1 MVGVVR
7 CCAGEL
13 FEILETDTCLSEDV
27 VQTIARQLVASL
39 YYLHSNRII
48 HRDMKPQNILISAD
62 GTVKLCDFGF
72 ARAMSQN
79 TFVLTSIKGTPL
91 YMAPELVQEKPYT
104 HAVDLWSLGVILYE
118 LFVGKPPFYTTSIY
132 VLIKQIISDVP
143 TYPANMSDSFKSFL
157 KGLLQ
162 KDPQKRLDWPEL
174 LEHEFVRL
182 EQKKGVAS
190 SAIVYNIMQHP
201 PVDGNEAMTPTKD
214 RAKKVAV
221 PSKTS
226 GAMAVQEPV
235 FKDPPQFSP
244 HGGSGS
250 PGDGPMGAA
259 ISETSYKI
267 SSLSFSQGPPVLAVI
282 VDAERRI
289 HKGSYSEAVN
299 IVTSPSTLEAI
310 KGALNPPSSGAA
322 LKKWSKLQETQH
334 CVALLGKLMDIVPKD
349 VPLHDIDPSGQL
361 TSILVLLTKSAH
373 ISVGSN
379 LQFASAA
386 ASVVRQCG
394 DWIVSMETVSLCC
407 ELVSSRGSWSAV
419 SEGCEG
425 VRSWATKAQCILLE
439 QSSKFKIM
447 AEKVIDK
454 MIQKK
459 LPGRIC
465 RSIEDH
471 VKTSHNFDEN
481 FDGAALRA
489 LASLLPCIH
498 TPSNACE
505 GLHGC
510 INTWSPCL
518 LLSSSMLPE
527 SRKGKHGDTAKI
539 LSLWNQTSQYIS
551 ESIETQKSM
560 IRCLKESTASHI
572 DDIAILMIRVL
583 RLEPRMSRALVLN
596 KLMESIINRS
606 QNLKTATSAL
616 LTWEIF
622 ECIHGSCP
630 SSDIIF
636 LEQKYTFSLFQ
647 SFKEEWIPVLMN
659 SKPTLITASVI
670 CGAIGSYVLLFHKC
684 WPANV
689 LVANVKTLLAF
700 ATSLKKLLTSI
711 DGKSKVPALQ
721 LYEGAPCA
729 RGLYD
734 GVLKMFHALSVLDPK
749 QTVRTGLTTELIV
762 YFSESISN
770 SGSLLRDMSPK
781 GLLAC
786 VSTILAGVEC
796 DLGVLILLGKQQG
809 IISAFI
815 SILDSAFLDE
825 IKIFYAIS
833 GSIDGNAAA
842 EFLSGE
848 GNPHELVNLIN
859 SLRSVVLSIL
869 QSPWTHAPLLSGDPE
884 EVLNTFKTHLGLETN
899 LIPNIVNILHDV
911 KSDDP
916 HAQMLLPAC
925 AAMLARLSLLHGDE
939 AVVVFAR
946 SGGLDNDVLE
956 RYASNPRCLNPICW
970 TILSVCEIS
979 AVF

>member
-1 MVGVVR
+1 MVSVICIR
-7 CCAGEL
+7 AGEL

-27 VQTIARQLVASL
+27 VQTIARQLVDAL

-132 VLIKQIISDVP
+132 ALIKQIVNDVP
-143 TYPANMSDSFKSFL
+143 TYPANMSDSFKSFI

-162 KDPQKRLDWPEL
+162 KDPKKRLDWPDL
-174 LEHEFVRL
+174 LEHEFVSLKR
-182 EQKKGVAS
+182 KNGTA
-190 SAIVYNIMQHP
+190 SAIVYNIMQHAP
-201 PVDGNEAMTPTKD
+201 LEGNETTTLRKD
-214 RAKKVAV
+214 RANTVPV
-221 PSKTS
+221 PSKANENMT
-226 GAMAVQEPV
+226 GQEPV
-235 FKDPPQFSP
+235 FMDPPQFSP

-259 ISETSYKI
+259 ISAASSKV
-267 SSLSFSQGPPVLAVI
+267 SSLSISQGPPVLAII

-289 HKGSYSEAVN
+289 HKGSYAEAVS
-299 IVTSPSTLEAI
+299 IVTGPSTLEAI

-334 CVALLGKLMDIVPKD
+334 CVALLGKLMEIVPTD
-349 VPLHDIDPSGQL
+349 TPLHDIDPSGQL

-379 LQFASAA
+379 LQFAAA
-386 ASVVRQCG
+386 GASVVRQCG
-394 DWIVSMETVSLCC
+394 DWIVSLETVSLCC
-407 ELVSSRGSWSAV
+407 ELISSRGSWSAV
-419 SEGCEG
+419 CEGCEG
-425 VRSWATKAQCILLE
+425 VRSWATKAQCTLLDR
-439 QSSKFKIM
+439 SSKFRLM

-471 VKTSHNFDEN
+471 VKTSHNFDEK
-481 FDGAALRA
+481 FDGAALGA
-489 LASLLPCIH
+489 LASLLPCVH
-498 TPSNACE
+498 KPSNACG

-510 INTWSPCL
+510 IDTWSPCL
-518 LLSSSMLPE
+518 LLSSNMSLE
-527 SRKGKHGDTAKI
+527 SRNGKHGDSAKI
-539 LSLWNQTSQYIS
+539 LYMWNQSSQYIS

-560 IRCLKESTASHI
+560 IRFVKESTASHI
-572 DDIAILMIRVL
+572 DDIATLMIRVL

-596 KLMESIINRS
+596 KLMESIINHS

-616 LTWEIF
+616 LAWEIF

-630 SSDIIF
+630 ISDIVF
-636 LEQKYTFSLFQ
+636 LEQKYTSSLFQ
-647 SFKEEWIPVLMN
+647 SFREEWIPILLN
-659 SKPTLITASVI
+659 SKPALITASAV
-670 CGAIGSYVLLFHKC
+670 CGAIGSHVLLFHKC

-689 LVANVKTLLAF
+689 LAANLKTLLPC
-700 ATSLKKLLTSI
+700 ATNLKKLLRAV
-711 DGKSKVPALQ
+711 DGKSKTPVLEV
-721 LYEGAPCA
+721 YEGTPCA

-734 GVLKMFHALSVLDPK
+734 GVLKLFHAISVLDPK
-749 QTVRTGLTTELIV
+749 QAVRAGLITESIV
-762 YFSESISN
+762 SISDTISN
-770 SGSLLRDMSPK
+770 SGSLLREMSPK
-781 GLLAC
+781 GLLDC

-809 IISAFI
+809 ILGAMI
-815 SILDSAFLDE
+815 SILDPAFLDE
-825 IKIFYAIS
+825 LKTFYVFS
-833 GSIDGNAAA
+833 GSIDCNAVD
-842 EFLSGE
+842 EFLSGK
-848 GNPHELVNLIN
+848 GHPRELVN

-869 QSPWTHAPLLSGDPE
+869 QSPWTHAPLLPGDPDE
-884 EVLNTFKTHLGLETN
+884 ALNAFKGHLGLETN
-899 LIPNIVNILHDV
+899 LIPNIVSILHDV

-916 HAQMLLPAC
+916 HAQILLPAC

-946 SGGLDNDVLE
+946 SGGLENDVLE
-956 RYASNPRCLNPICW
+956 R
-970 TILSVCEIS
+970 
-979 AVF
+979 